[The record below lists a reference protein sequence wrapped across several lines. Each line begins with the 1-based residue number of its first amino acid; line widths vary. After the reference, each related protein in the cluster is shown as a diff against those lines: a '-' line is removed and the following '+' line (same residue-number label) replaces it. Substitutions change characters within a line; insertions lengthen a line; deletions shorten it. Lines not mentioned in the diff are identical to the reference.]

1 MSRHG
6 GDVKRMPWFKVHDD
20 LFTSPSHAEL
30 DGDGLLT
37 LIVIMSFVRAACDAA
52 GDWTPW
58 ATLPTG
64 KPISSTA
71 IAARARKP
79 ITVVEKAID
88 QLVDAGTVARRDDG
102 AIGLPGFQR
111 HQQGESTERGQQ
123 LRARRAEVEA
133 PSPPP
138 GPQLRMSGE
147 PTAEQRRVAHELELV
162 REGLTYGWEG
172 QPEPPRP
179 RGLSRLRL
187 HLKGVEALLASGM
200 DAATLLDAVTK
211 VAELVEVGE
220 LPRTDWTSTKVFSG
234 YLDGM
239 LVQHATWLEAKRRKE
254 IAIAPAIEPAEPVV
268 DAEYVESQTRALLA
282 KIGGKS

>member
-1 MSRHG
+1 
-6 GDVKRMPWFKVHDD
+6 MPWFKVYDD

-37 LIVIMSFVRAACDAA
+37 LIVIMSFVRASCDAA

-64 KPISSTA
+64 KPISATA
-71 IAARARKP
+71 IASRARKP
-79 ITVVEKAID
+79 IEVVEAAIAK
-88 QLVDAGTVARRDDG
+88 LIDAGTVARRDDG

-123 LRARRAEVEA
+123 HRARARAEVEA
-133 PSPPP
+133 SPP
-138 GPQLRMSGE
+138 LRLSGE
-147 PTAEQRRVAHELELV
+147 PTSEQRRVAHELELV
-162 REGLTYGWEG
+162 REGLTYGWQG

-179 RGLSRLRL
+179 RGLARLRL

-200 DAATLLDAVTK
+200 DAAGLLDAVSK
-211 VAELVEVGE
+211 VAELVEAGE

-239 LVQHATWLEAKRRKE
+239 LVQHATWIEAKRRKE
-254 IAIAPAIEPAEPVV
+254 IAIAPSVAEDAAPVV
-268 DAEYVESQTRALLA
+268 DAEFVEEQTRALLA
-282 KIGGKS
+282 KIGGRS